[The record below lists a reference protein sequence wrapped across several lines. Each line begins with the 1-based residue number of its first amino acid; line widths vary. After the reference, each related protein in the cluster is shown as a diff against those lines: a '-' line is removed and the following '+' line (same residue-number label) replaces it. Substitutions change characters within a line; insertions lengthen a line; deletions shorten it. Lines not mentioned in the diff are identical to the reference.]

1 MHIMKMTLKTLENSL
16 NKHLEDTDTLA
27 FGSCQ
32 YHLIAASY
40 FWALK
45 QLEQDRKR
53 FEKLMGITYT
63 GEYTLLE
70 TELLNW
76 NIIKNSALDPI
87 ILELNNNILTLRNDE
102 AVEEDYIMISDY
114 LKQYDDYRMPIED
127 FYQFTKDLSWDLW
140 SAALNPLKNFQI
152 EHQPDVEQDNFEIVM
167 GLAYTTFLY
176 NTDYEAFTEF
186 ST

>member
-1 MHIMKMTLKTLENSL
+1 MHIMKMTLETLEKSL
-16 NKHLEDTDTLA
+16 NKKLDKVDTLA

-32 YHLIAASY
+32 YHSIAVSY

-45 QLEQDRKR
+45 QLNQDRKR

-63 GEYTLLE
+63 GEFTLLE

-87 ILELNNNILTLRNDE
+87 ILELNGTVTQSN
-102 AVEEDYIMISDY
+102 EDYLKEDYDTITKY

-127 FYQFTKDLSWDLW
+127 FYQFTKDLAWDLW

-152 EHQPDVEQDNFEIVM
+152 EHQPDVEQDNFEIGI

-176 NTDYEAFTEF
+176 NTDYETFTEF